1 MKQRAGVIGR
11 DVLRGVWCD
20 ANAPQAPM
28 ITGDLQRAAWPS
40 PFRPAS
46 APILF
51 GCQGLGQTFSFAH
64 GTRKMKGYA
73 LTIRRE
79 LTKSNWRLAFSYQ
92 LLTLQ
97 YSFFIPYLFVH
108 SLSHRIECLALSTR
122 KTSRKANSGATVQ
135 YHSRT
140 ASC

>member
-1 MKQRAGVIGR
+1 MEAMAGCWQKVPIAELILSPGGRPPDPARSGNATPFIVRDSGEFLQMKQRAGVIGR

-20 ANAPQAPM
+20 ANVPQAPM

-40 PFRPAS
+40 PFRPAL

-73 LTIRRE
+73 LTIR
-79 LTKSNWRLAFSYQ
+79 LN
-92 LLTLQ
+92 
-97 YSFFIPYLFVH
+97 
-108 SLSHRIECLALSTR
+108 
-122 KTSRKANSGATVQ
+122 
-135 YHSRT
+135 
-140 ASC
+140 